1 MSLPNF
7 MCIGAAKSGTTTLY
21 DLLRQ
26 HPNVYAPSF
35 KEPHYF
41 DTPSNYCNGIKW
53 YEKTYFSSVKE
64 QQVIM
69 DFTPSY
75 LYESKVPKQIFTDL
89 GKDVKFLVILR
100 NQVDRA
106 YSHYLHSKRDEHET
120 EDFFKALEKEVVRKN
135 DARLKEDYL
144 TELRS
149 SYVSQGCY
157 YTMISNYVQYFPI
170 EQFLFI
176 HFEQE
181 FVANR
186 IESMKKIFSF
196 LGIDFISEI
205 NYTLKSNSASVA
217 KFIWP
222 KRLLQKK
229 GWWRSIIKVLIPS
242 LKYRQIIKNRI
253 QSASISS
260 FTPQPLNITQRDE
273 IYQLYFAEEIRKLEQ
288 LLNRKINWEV
298 RHIT

>member
-26 HPNVYAPSF
+26 HPDVYTPSF

-41 DTPSNYCNGIKW
+41 DTPSNYCNGVEW
-53 YEKTYFSSVKE
+53 YDKTYFKNVKR
-64 QQVIM
+64 QKVIM

-75 LYESKVPKQIFTDL
+75 LYERKAAKRIFTNL

-100 NQVDRA
+100 NPVDRA
-106 YSHYLHSKRDEHET
+106 YSHYLHSKRDEYEV
-120 EDFFKALEKEVVRKN
+120 EDFLKALAKEEVRIN
-135 DARLKEDYL
+135 DARLNEDYL

-157 YTMISNYVQYFPI
+157 YTMISNYLEYFPI

-181 FVANR
+181 FIANR
-186 IESMKKIFSF
+186 IESIKKIFSF
-196 LGIDFISEI
+196 LGIDYIPEL
-205 NYTLKSNSASVA
+205 NYNLKSNPASVA
-217 KFIWP
+217 KFIWI
-222 KRLLQKK
+222 KRLLKK
-229 GWWRSIIKVLIPS
+229 TGLWRSIIKVLIPS
-242 LKYRQIIKNRI
+242 LKFRQIIKNRI
-253 QSASISS
+253 QRASISS
-260 FTPQPLNITQRDE
+260 FTPELLDTSLREE
-273 IYQLYFAEEIRKLEQ
+273 IYQLYFTEEINRLEQ
-288 LLNRKINWEV
+288 LLNRKMNWKA
-298 RHIT
+298 

>member
-26 HPNVYAPSF
+26 HPNVYTPSF

-41 DTPSNYCNGIKW
+41 DIPSNYCNGIEW
-53 YEKTYFSSVKE
+53 YNKTYFNSVKQ

-75 LYESKVPKQIFTDL
+75 LYERKAAKRIFTTL
-89 GKDVKFLVILR
+89 GKDIKFLVILR
-100 NQVDRA
+100 NPVDRA
-106 YSHYLHSKRDEHET
+106 YSHYLHSKRDEYET
-120 EDFFKALEKEVVRKN
+120 EDFLKALAKEEERIN

-157 YTMISNYVQYFPI
+157 YTMISNYLKYFPI

-186 IESMKKIFSF
+186 IESIQKIFSF
-196 LGIDFISEI
+196 LGIDYISEL
-205 NYTLKSNSASVA
+205 NYTLKSNPASVA
-217 KFIWP
+217 QFIWI
-222 KRLLQKK
+222 KRLLKK
-229 GWWRSIIKVLIPS
+229 TGWWRSIIKALIPS
-242 LKYRQIIKNRI
+242 LKFRQIIKNRI
-253 QSASISS
+253 QRASISS
-260 FTPQPLNITQRDE
+260 FIPTPLNTAQREE
-273 IYQLYFAEEIRKLEQ
+273 IYQLYFTEEINKLEQ
-288 LLNRKINWEV
+288 LLNRKMNWKA
-298 RHIT
+298 

>member
-41 DTPSNYCNGIKW
+41 DTPSNYCNGIEW
-53 YEKTYFSSVKE
+53 YNKTYFNSVKQ

-75 LYESKVPKQIFTDL
+75 LYESKAAKRIFSTL

-100 NQVDRA
+100 NPVDRA
-106 YSHYLHSKRDEHET
+106 YSHYLHSKRDEYESK
-120 EDFFKALEKEVVRKN
+120 DFLKALAEEGVRIN
-135 DARLKEDYL
+135 DARLKKDYL
-144 TELRS
+144 KELRC

-157 YTMISNYVQYFPI
+157 YTMISNYLEYFPI

-181 FVANR
+181 FIANR
-186 IESMKKIFSF
+186 IESMQKIFSF
-196 LGIDFISEI
+196 LGIDYISEF
-205 NYTLKSNSASVA
+205 NYTLKSNPASVA
-217 KFIWP
+217 QFIWM
-222 KRLLQKK
+222 KKLLQKP
-229 GWWRSIIKVLIPS
+229 GWWRSIIKALIPS
-242 LKYRQIIKNRI
+242 LKFRQIIKNRI
-253 QSASISS
+253 QRASIRP
-260 FTPQPLNITQRDE
+260 FIPPPLNAVQREE
-273 IYQLYFAEEIRKLEQ
+273 IYQRYFIEEINKLEQ
-288 LLNRKINWEV
+288 LLNRKMNWKV
-298 RHIT
+298 

>member
-26 HPNVYAPSF
+26 HPDVYAPSF

-41 DTPSNYCNGIKW
+41 DIPSNYCNGIDW
-53 YEKTYFSSVKE
+53 YDNTYFNSVK
-64 QQVIM
+64 QQKVIM

-75 LYESKVPKQIFTDL
+75 LYEINAAKRIFTSL

-100 NQVDRA
+100 NPVDRA
-106 YSHYLHSKRDEHET
+106 FSHYLHSKRDEYEL
-120 EDFFKALEKEVVRKN
+120 EGFLKALSKEEFRIN
-135 DARLKEDYL
+135 AARLKDDYL
-144 TELRS
+144 SELRC

-157 YTMISNYVQYFPI
+157 YSMISKYLEYFPI

-186 IESMKKIFSF
+186 TASIKKIFSF
-196 LGIDFISEI
+196 LGIDYIPEL
-205 NYTLKSNSASVA
+205 NYNLKSNPASIA
-217 KFIWP
+217 KFIWI
-222 KRLLQKK
+222 KRLLKSS
-229 GWWRSIIKVLIPS
+229 GWWRSIIKALIPS
-242 LKYRQIIKNRI
+242 LKFRQILKNKI
-253 QSASISS
+253 QRASIIS
-260 FTPQPLNITQRDE
+260 FTPKPLNTVQKEE
-273 IYQLYFAEEIRKLEQ
+273 IYQLYFVEEINKLEQ
-288 LLNRKINWEV
+288 LLNRKMNWKL
-298 RHIT
+298 